1 MLTEDEFETA
11 WGMLLDKYNL
21 MKHPY
26 MTQIY
31 EVRSKWA
38 KPNFM
43 AFFLRQDDKHTMQR
57 EREPHVKDVHA
68 SC

>member
-1 MLTEDEFETA
+1 
-11 WGMLLDKYNL
+11 MLLHKYNL

-43 AFFLRQDDKHTMQR
+43 AFFLRQDTIVFKA
-57 EREPHVKDVHA
+57 VKRHKAEEGRSDA
-68 SC
+68 